1 MNIAEVLEG
10 FKTVFEGDRP
20 RLLWTAT
27 VMTLQISLSALG
39 VGLVAGG
46 LIAVLRLWR
55 VPVLSQLGHAYVTFV
70 RGIPLIVQLSVVYY
84 GLPALGIYLDAFP
97 AAVLAL
103 GLYSAAYVSEII
115 RGGLQSIPRGQIEAA
130 RSLGLSN
137 LQTLQSVILPQAM
150 MFILPALGN
159 EFISLILGS
168 SLASAVTITELF
180 RQGSLIIG
188 ATYRQFETYAV
199 LAVVYFV
206 ITFSLTRLIRF
217 LERKY
222 TRGLQAENQDRRVI

>member
-1 MNIAEVLEG
+1 MTGSELLQG
-10 FKTVFEGDRP
+10 FQSVFEGDRP
-20 RLLWTAT
+20 HLLWTAT
-27 VMTLQISLSALG
+27 LMTLKVSLSALG
-39 VGLVAGG
+39 VGLVSGM
-46 LIAVLRLWR
+46 LIAVMRLWR
-55 VPVLSQLGHAYVTFV
+55 VPVLSQLGTAYVTFV

-84 GLPALGIYLDAFP
+84 GLPAVGVFLDAFP

-103 GLYSAAYVSEII
+103 GLYSAAYISEIV

-130 RSLGLSN
+130 RSLGLNN
-137 LQTLQSVILPQAM
+137 LQTLQTVIVPQAM

-199 LAVVYFV
+199 LAVVYFLL
-206 ITFSLTRLIRF
+206 TFTLTGVIRF
-217 LERKY
+217 LEQRY
-222 TRGLQAENQDRRVI
+222 TRGIRAENQDRRVI